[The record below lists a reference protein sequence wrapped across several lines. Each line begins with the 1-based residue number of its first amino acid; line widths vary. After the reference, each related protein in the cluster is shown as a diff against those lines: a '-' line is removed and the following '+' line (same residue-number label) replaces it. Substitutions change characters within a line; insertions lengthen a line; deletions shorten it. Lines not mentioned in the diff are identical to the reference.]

1 MTAADEGT
9 DEVYSAAAAAAA
21 AQVYAATLQHQQLLL
36 QSGMLAAAAAAAADA
51 TATRC
56 SDDGTAAAA
65 AAREHDALAAAAA
78 AIAEAGAAGAGEAS
92 NASPGV
98 VAPVSKPQPAAVP
111 AASRDSMF
119 STRSNSSK
127 NLMVQ
132 LGDCPSLTLALAL
145 HQQQQLR
152 RQQEEADAEEE
163 LQQQSSKYCLPNFP
177 ELQLFPPSS
186 PPADSAGTGFAC
198 SPVRMAAT
206 GGAGDT
212 AGPASPGC
220 CSTGR
225 LLQLQGSSSGSPPLS
240 PLLLGAAGSSA
251 AAGSAPQSGDILQ
264 LVQQL
269 GCALGGVGPAI
280 EFLKLCSGNPAA
292 LAAAVTAVATSARAS

>member
-1 MTAADEGT
+1 MTAAEEGT

-21 AQVYAATLQHQQLLL
+21 AQVYAVTLQHQQLLL

-56 SDDGTAAAA
+56 SDDSTAAATV
-65 AAREHDALAAAAA
+65 AREHGALAAAAA
-78 AIAEAGAAGAGEAS
+78 AITEAGAGEAS
-92 NASPGV
+92 NAPPGME
-98 VAPVSKPQPAAVP
+98 APVSKPQPAAVP

-198 SPVRMAAT
+198 SPMRMAAT
-206 GGAGDT
+206 GGA

-225 LLQLQGSSSGSPPLS
+225 LLQLQQQGSSSGSPPLS
-240 PLLLGAAGSSA
+240 PLLVGAAGSSAA

-292 LAAAVTAVATSARAS
+292 LAAAVTAVATSAGAF